1 MNCTDLDTAFD
12 QGISAINTDVGF
24 WAAVGT
30 LAVAS
35 FTVLCFGQRV
45 TRPLAGVLA
54 FVGATLGL
62 FWLMDSV
69 ACEVRIVVSLVAG
82 TMAATLA
89 LCLLKGGMFILGGA
103 AFGTVVHFTYEAID
117 FPHKPP
123 FEIMGR
129 SGVYYLTVGGAAI
142 IGAVT
147 SVCFKKHFMRIT
159 TSLIGGG
166 GVALVLYLCSNR
178 NKWDLASVV
187 YLSVLLGSALM
198 GIFIQRWLS
207 SRRRTETRRSDSR
220 DDGRNAV

>member
-1 MNCTDLDTAFD
+1 MNCTDLDIAFD
-12 QGISAINTDVGF
+12 HGISAINTDVGF

-30 LAVAS
+30 LAIAS

-45 TRPLAGVLA
+45 ARPLAGVLA

-82 TMAATLA
+82 VMAATVA

-129 SGVYYLTVGGAAI
+129 SGVYFLTVGAASV

-166 GVALVLYLCSNR
+166 GIALVLYLCSNR
-178 NKWDLASVV
+178 NNWDLASVV
-187 YLSVLLGSALM
+187 YLSVLIASALM
-198 GIFIQRWLS
+198 GMFIQRCLS
-207 SRRRTETRRSDSR
+207 SRSRAEARRNDSR
-220 DDGRNAV
+220 NDAHHAV